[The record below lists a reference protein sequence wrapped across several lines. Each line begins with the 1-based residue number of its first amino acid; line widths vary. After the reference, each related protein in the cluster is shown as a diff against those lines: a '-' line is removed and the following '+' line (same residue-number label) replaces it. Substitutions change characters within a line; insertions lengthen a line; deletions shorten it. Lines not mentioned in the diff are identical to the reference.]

1 MLEDLAIDHATR
13 PPAQRQIKHSLTDRV
28 ADVAEQL
35 IGPRPRA

>member
-13 PPAQRQIKHSLTDRV
+13 LPTQRQIKHSLTDRV
-28 ADVAEQL
+28 ADVTEQL